1 MHTIAL
7 VQLSIQNFAASVPRN
22 VPSSR
27 GAEPPRSALNDQAL
41 EEPAPGGSRSER
53 SPGGPKIWLASC
65 FALLLGIVLPPAG
78 LAQQSGRDAEA
89 VSPLGRLLYAKTP
102 AEAPALFQSLEAAR
116 QRVASQGGRPSR
128 DALLELGQA
137 LDAVWKYREAV
148 SVYST
153 GLSRLGRD
161 GEFFLRRGLSSLRL
175 RNVERALE
183 DLRQA
188 VRFNQGSFEARYRLG
203 LAYFV
208 DGEFRRAF
216 RTLEEAR
223 ALASTDDEQA
233 AALSWSYLSARRAG
247 RRDDAEE
254 VLRTIPPSLDLEA
267 AGPYPRLLQMFLGRV
282 GESAVYDQDAPPEE
296 RGSTEG
302 FGVACLHLYTNSEE
316 RAEELL
322 GLVVAGPDWP
332 AIGVIA
338 AESDL
343 ARLRR

>member
-1 MHTIAL
+1 MLAVVLLMLGTSD
-7 VQLSIQNFAASVPRN
+7 VLS
-22 VPSSR
+22 
-27 GAEPPRSALNDQAL
+27 
-41 EEPAPGGSRSER
+41 
-53 SPGGPKIWLASC
+53 
-65 FALLLGIVLPPAG
+65 
-78 LAQQSGRDAEA
+78 AQQADRDAEA

-102 AEAPALFQSLEAAR
+102 EEAPALFQQLDAAR
-116 QRVASQGGRPSR
+116 QKVGTSSRPDR

-153 GLSRLGRD
+153 GLSRLGED
-161 GEFFLRRGLSSLRL
+161 GEFFLRRGVSSLRL
-175 RNVERALE
+175 RNYERAVD

-208 DGEFRRAF
+208 DGEFRRAY

-223 ALASTDDEQA
+223 ELASTDDELA
-233 AALSWSYLSARRAG
+233 AVLSWAYVSARRAG

-254 VLRTIPPSLDLEA
+254 VLRAVPASLDLEA
-267 AGPYPRLLQMFLGRV
+267 PGPYRRLLLMFFGRV
-282 GESAVYDQDAPPEE
+282 GEYAVYDQDAPLEQ

-302 FGVACLHLYTNSEE
+302 FGVACWHLYTDSTD

-322 GLVVAGPDWP
+322 TLVVASPDWP

-338 AESDL
+338 AEADL
-343 ARLRR
+343 ERLRR

>member
-1 MHTIAL
+1 MHESAL
-7 VQLSIQNFAASVPRN
+7 ERPKAGGSVRSPTSGAGTAARG
-22 VPSSR
+22 VPSGSAAAR
-27 GAEPPRSALNDQAL
+27 RWTAALAVVICVAGVGPARS
-41 EEPAPGGSRSER
+41 
-53 SPGGPKIWLASC
+53 
-65 FALLLGIVLPPAG
+65 
-78 LAQQSGRDAEA
+78 QQGDRDAEA

-102 AEAPALFQSLEAAR
+102 TEAPALFQQLEAAR
-116 QRVASQGGRPSR
+116 EKVGASSRPSR
-128 DALLELGQA
+128 DALLELGLA

-153 GLSRLGRD
+153 GLSRFGDD
-161 GEFFLRRGLSSLRL
+161 GELYLRRGLSSLRL
-175 RNVERALE
+175 RNIERAVE

-208 DGEFRRAF
+208 EGEFRRAF

-223 ALASTDDEQA
+223 LMASTDDEQA
-233 AALSWSYLSARRAG
+233 AALSWSYISARRAG

-254 VLRTIPPSLDLEA
+254 VLRAVPPGMDLEA
-267 AGPYPRLLQMFLGRV
+267 PGPYRRLLQMFLGRV
-282 GESAVYDQDAPPEE
+282 GEYAVYDQDAPPEQ

-302 FGVACLHLYTNSEE
+302 FGVACWHLYTNSED
-316 RAEELL
+316 RAEVLL
-322 GLVVAGPDWP
+322 ALVVTGPDWP

-338 AESDL
+338 AEADL